1 MSEQS
6 DADPDLSFSTAAD
19 LREAS
24 GDGPGSESD
33 DAFADLH
40 HPERTFPRAGGMRYE
55 GATVIEL
62 TPRDGPVDEA
72 ELVALTDTVL
82 SADRYRVG
90 DWFDLPLPV
99 FLVHDDETGD
109 TFRLAVREAAIELH
123 VRSETGAEGLRA
135 FHDRLVEVAEHDAA
149 GASLDWRVTRRT
161 D

>member
-19 LREAS
+19 LREAADT
-24 GDGPGSESD
+24 GADRDAAE
-33 DAFADLH
+33 DAFSDLH

-62 TPRDGPVDEA
+62 TPRSGPTEEA
-72 ELVALTDTVL
+72 ELVALAEAVL

-109 TFRLAVREAAIELH
+109 TYRVAVREDAIELH
-123 VRSETGAEGLRA
+123 VRSETGAAGLRA
-135 FHDRLVEVAEHDAA
+135 FHERLRETGDRRGGWQVA
-149 GASLDWRVTRRT
+149 RRT

>member
-1 MSEQS
+1 MSEKS
-6 DADPDLSFSTAAD
+6 EADPDLSFSTAAD

-24 GDGPGSESD
+24 DED
-33 DAFADLH
+33 DEDAFADLR
-40 HPERTFPRAGGMRYE
+40 HPERSFPRAGGMQYE

-62 TPRDGPVDEA
+62 RPRDGPTDETALAALA
-72 ELVALTDTVL
+72 EDVL

-109 TFRLAVREAAIELH
+109 TFRVAVREDAIELH
-123 VRSETGAEGLRA
+123 VRSETGAAGLRA
-135 FHDRLVEVAEHDAA
+135 FRDRLADAT
-149 GASLDWRVTRRT
+149 GGTQSGHSDWRATRRT

>member
-19 LREAS
+19 LREAAA
-24 GDGPGSESD
+24 DGPD
-33 DAFADLH
+33 DAEADAFSDLH
-40 HPERTFPRAGGMRYE
+40 HPERTFPRSGGMRYE

-62 TPRDGPVDEA
+62 RPAAGPTDEA
-72 ELVALTDTVL
+72 ALVSVAESVL
-82 SADRYRVG
+82 AADRYRVG

-109 TFRLAVREAAIELH
+109 TYRVAVREDAIELH
-123 VRSETGAEGLRA
+123 VRSETGAAGLRA
-135 FHDRLVEVAEHDAA
+135 FHERLRAVAAER
-149 GASLDWRVTRRT
+149 GDWQVTRRT